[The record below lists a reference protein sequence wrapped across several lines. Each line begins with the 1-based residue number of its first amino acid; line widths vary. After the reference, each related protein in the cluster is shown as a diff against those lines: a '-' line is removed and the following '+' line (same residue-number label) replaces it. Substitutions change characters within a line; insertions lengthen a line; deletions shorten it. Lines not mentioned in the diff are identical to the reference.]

1 MHFLR
6 WDQIRSSDIG
16 CLRPTKDMSLCAAI
30 FCLLLPLLVHGRM
43 LPNGH
48 QYDLDFGKDK
58 VLIPND
64 VSFIPLRSRSR
75 SGDDRTKAALMIEA
89 GTSCPPRRLERTNPT
104 FNIYRVGDLKFTVP
118 TRTSAGIR
126 ERKVLAECGPLLG
139 LDDFKFKNKPYDD
152 DSRLYSWTKLKTT
165 CQVSSVLDGLKEGTG
180 EVSVQ
185 IEPLRMIV
193 RMPNVESS
201 SPKIEMN
208 HVEDANVV
216 FRGLEELS
224 SDAIKEMQSELK
236 FRMVCLVNED
246 LRNILK
252 DSIQEIVK
260 RSSML
265 SKMVVPL

>member
-1 MHFLR
+1 MPGYIYGSAHMRNYIQFR
-6 WDQIRSSDIG
+6 HR
-16 CLRPTKDMSLCAAI
+16 
-30 FCLLLPLLVHGRM
+30 
-43 LPNGH
+43 
-48 QYDLDFGKDK
+48 YDLDFGKDK

-64 VSFIPLRSRSR
+64 VLLIPLRSRP
-75 SGDDRTKAALMIEA
+75 GDDKTKAALMVES

-139 LDDFKFKNKPYDD
+139 LEDFKFKNKPYDD

-180 EVSVQ
+180 EVTVQ
-185 IEPLRMIV
+185 IQPLRMLV

-201 SPKIEMN
+201 LPKIEMN
-208 HVEDANVV
+208 HVEDANVI

-224 SDAIKEMQSELK
+224 SEAIKAMQSEIK
-236 FRMVCLVNED
+236 IRMVCLVNED

-260 RSSML
+260 RSSSML